1 MVVKCCYLVGTFCYM
16 VLHAVTASYMVLH
29 AVTWYG
35 VHADRDRG
43 VNHTKAVPRQGY
55 VACIKHNGISSTL

>member
-1 MVVKCCYLVGTFCYM
+1 M